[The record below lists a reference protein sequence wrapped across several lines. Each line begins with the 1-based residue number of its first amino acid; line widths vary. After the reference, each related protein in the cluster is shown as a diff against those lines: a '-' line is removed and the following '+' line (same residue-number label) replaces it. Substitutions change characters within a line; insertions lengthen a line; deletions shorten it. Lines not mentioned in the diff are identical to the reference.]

1 MFRVPSIVDT
11 VSNTFV
17 YKLTFDIW
25 LSPFYKSTL
34 KGRWILYDSR
44 IEHEFTSLLFM
55 LSLG

>member
-44 IEHEFTSLLFM
+44 IEHEFTSLLSM
-55 LSLG
+55 